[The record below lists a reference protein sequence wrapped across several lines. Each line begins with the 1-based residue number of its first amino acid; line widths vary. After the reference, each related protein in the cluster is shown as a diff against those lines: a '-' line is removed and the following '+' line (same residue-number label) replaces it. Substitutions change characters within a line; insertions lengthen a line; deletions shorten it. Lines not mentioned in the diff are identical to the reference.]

1 MIRKK
6 VNKFLFINALFF
18 FIGLTTGIIFI
29 WPGIITV
36 ENRNCFINIIKDG
49 GDGKISLGT
58 ILSIEPNYLLKIKNA
73 PSKYKKILLIGDQCF
88 RKS

>member
-58 ILSIEPNYLLKIKNA
+58 ILSIEPNYLLKINN
-73 PSKYKKILLIGDQCF
+73 SETKYKKILLIGDHCF
-88 RKS
+88 RQ

>member
-18 FIGLTTGIIFI
+18 FIGLTTGIISI
-29 WPGIITV
+29 WPGIIKV

-58 ILSIEPNYLLKIKNA
+58 ILSIEPNYLLKIN
-73 PSKYKKILLIGDQCF
+73 SSETKYKKILLIGDYCF
-88 RKS
+88 RQ

>member
-1 MIRKK
+1 MIKK
-6 VNKFLFINALFF
+6 KNHVNYFINTLFF
-18 FIGLTTGIIFI
+18 FAGCSVGIIFI